1 MGQVQSAAKKEVF
14 TRSRFSASFPI
25 CIVFCFNKSC
35 TASEIPKCLMSVVIK
50 SMLKKVKLDKLGHCS
65 LGLVAILD
73 MILRALVNNLINIEE
88 AVI

>member
-1 MGQVQSAAKKEVF
+1 
-14 TRSRFSASFPI
+14 
-25 CIVFCFNKSC
+25 
-35 TASEIPKCLMSVVIK
+35 MSVVIK